1 MNELSII
8 VPCLASVEELPEFM
22 DELAEY
28 LMENPGD
35 VETIIVT
42 NENHH
47 QNISI
52 ADYVKK
58 KYPWLKF
65 CMLQKIGPSNSYGAI
80 ARLGIAYSSSRYAVL
95 VSPYGEDDI
104 SLIGKMLSLIRNGAQ
119 VVQATRFTLQKDSET
134 VQLRFR
140 IYQYIYRNFTKLLLG
155 HNISDSTY
163 AFKMFDRVFIQ
174 AVGLTQTFRSISP
187 EITLKGLLAGGKVE
201 YIPAGIR
208 PKQIGSKF
216 KLHKDGFGY
225 VWLLLRGLGHRIG
238 ITWF

>member
-8 VPCLASVEELPEFM
+8 VPCLASVDGLPEFM

-42 NENHH
+42 NKSLH

-65 CMLQKIGPSNSYGAI
+65 RMLQKIGLSNSYGAI
-80 ARLGIAYSSSRYAVL
+80 ARLGIAYSTSRYAVL

-104 SLIGKMLSLIRNGAQ
+104 SLIGKMLSLIRKGAQ
-119 VVQATRFTLQKDSET
+119 VVQATRFTLPEDSQT

-140 IYQYIYRNFTKLLLG
+140 IYQYFYRYFTKILLG

-174 AVGLTQTFRSISP
+174 AVGLTQTVRSISP

-201 YIPAGIR
+201 YLPAGVR

-225 VWLLLRGLGHRIG
+225 VWLLIRGFGHRIG
-238 ITWF
+238 IKWF